1 MARLEPESSGGLAD
15 AIDRI
20 LDRGLIINADIAVSV
35 AGTEL
40 LGIKI
45 RAALASF
52 ETAAYYGLEFPSG
65 TNLNAAGWRE
75 ADVVKTSRGQ
85 VKHRTEG
92 ETLIAES
99 RPATRDTGGRKK
111 PSSDREML

>member
-1 MARLEPESSGGLAD
+1 MVRLEPESSGGLAD

-75 ADVVKTSRGQ
+75 ADVVRTSGR
-85 VKHRTEG
+85 HRTEG

-99 RPATRDTGGRKK
+99 RPVTRDSGVKKSHAPGR
-111 PSSDREML
+111 EIL